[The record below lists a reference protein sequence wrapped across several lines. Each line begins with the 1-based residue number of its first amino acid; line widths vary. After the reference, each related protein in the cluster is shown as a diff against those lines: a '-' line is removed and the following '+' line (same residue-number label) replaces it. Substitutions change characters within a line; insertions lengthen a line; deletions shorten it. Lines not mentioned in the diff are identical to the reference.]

1 MTRMRFASLFIPNFY
16 LQAALRD
23 HVLIAKPN
31 FPNDSILTQ
40 PAALIDEREKKPI
53 ILELNQ
59 AAESTGVI
67 IGMTPSQALARCLE
81 LLVLPRSF
89 QQELAVQEI
98 LLERAF
104 TLSPYVEETAPGLC
118 TVQFFDHRDRAEQIS
133 GALNEL
139 HSCRIIAL
147 AGVGPDADV
156 SYLAAHRAR
165 PLLVVDDS
173 GEFLTPL
180 PLEVLLSNL
189 ADVRSA

>member
-1 MTRMRFASLFIPNFY
+1 MRFASLFIPNFY

-23 HVLIAKPN
+23 HVLREKPDL
-31 FPNDSILTQ
+31 PNESIFRRA
-40 PAALIDEREKKPI
+40 AALIDEREKKPI
-53 ILELNQ
+53 IMELNQ
-59 AAESTGVI
+59 AAESAGVAA
-67 IGMTPSQALARCLE
+67 GMTPSQALARCPD
-81 LLVLPRSF
+81 LLVLPRSL
-89 QQELAVQEI
+89 QQEGAVQEI

-118 TVQFFDHRDRAEQIS
+118 TVQFFDHRDRTAQIS
-133 GALNEL
+133 HALSEL
-139 HSCRIIAL
+139 HSCGIIAL

>member
-1 MTRMRFASLFIPNFY
+1 MRFASLFIPNFY

-23 HVLIAKPN
+23 HVLSEKSN
-31 FPNDSILTQ
+31 LPNDSIFQQ
-40 PAALIDEREKKPI
+40 PAALIDEREKKPVI
-53 ILELNQ
+53 MELNQ
-59 AAESTGVI
+59 AAESAGAV
-67 IGMTPSQALARCLE
+67 IGMTPSQALARCLD

-118 TVQFFDHRDRAEQIS
+118 TVQFFDDRDRTAHIS
-133 GALNEL
+133 RALSEL
-139 HSCRIIAL
+139 HSCGIIAL

-189 ADVRSA
+189 SDVRSA

>member
-1 MTRMRFASLFIPNFY
+1 MRFASLFTPDFY

-23 HVLIAKPN
+23 HVLKAEPCLPN
-31 FPNDSILTQ
+31 ESDFQ
-40 PAALIDEREKKPI
+40 KAAALIDERAKKPV

-59 AAESTGVI
+59 AAQSAGVAA
-67 IGMTPSQALARCLE
+67 GMTPSQALARCLE
-81 LLVLPRSF
+81 LLILPRSL

-118 TVQFFDHRDRAEQIS
+118 TVQFFDARDRSGEIS
-133 GALNEL
+133 RALTEL
-139 HSCRIIAL
+139 RSCRIIAF
-147 AGVGPDADV
+147 AGIGPDADV

-173 GEFLTPL
+173 REFLAPL

-189 ADVRSA
+189 TDARSA

>member
-1 MTRMRFASLFIPNFY
+1 MRFASLLIPDFY

-23 HVLIAKPN
+23 HILSAEPCLPN
-31 FPNDSILTQ
+31 EPDFRQ
-40 PAALIDEREKKPI
+40 AAALIDEREKKPV

-59 AAESTGVI
+59 AAQSAGVAA
-67 IGMTPSQALARCLE
+67 GMTPSQALARCLE
-81 LLVLPRSF
+81 LLILPRSL

-118 TVQFFDHRDRAEQIS
+118 TVQFFDHRDRTGEIS
-133 GALNEL
+133 RALTEL
-139 HSCRIIAL
+139 LSCRIL
-147 AGVGPDADV
+147 ASAGLGPYADV

-173 GEFLTPL
+173 HEFLAPL

-189 ADVRSA
+189 ADVQSA